1 LFGEKVRAVEWTISI
16 EGRNEFGGI
25 CRREF
30 RIDRS
35 APEREGG
42 LFSAWDHAAGFMCD
56 PGGGRV
62 SRRKRWTIELE
73 RFKLNPIHQM
83 PGSNS

>member
-1 LFGEKVRAVEWTISI
+1 MGNCSRLGQSVGIALFGEKEMAVERTISI

-25 CRREF
+25 CRKEV

-42 LFSAWDHAAGFMCD
+42 LSAA
-56 PGGGRV
+56 
-62 SRRKRWTIELE
+62 
-73 RFKLNPIHQM
+73 
-83 PGSNS
+83 